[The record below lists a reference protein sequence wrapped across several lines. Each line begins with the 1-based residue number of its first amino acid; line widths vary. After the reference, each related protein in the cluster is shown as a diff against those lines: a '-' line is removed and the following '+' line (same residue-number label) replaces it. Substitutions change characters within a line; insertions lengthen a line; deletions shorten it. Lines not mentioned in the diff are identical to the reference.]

1 MRLPFRAE
9 LIPPIA
15 YFEMRQ
21 AGGLTDNWLKH
32 RPYSKQ
38 SIDGCGTNF
47 QTRKIRENSG
57 GGAVWLAR
65 LLGVQEAGSSNLLPP
80 TIRLHVL
87 GYPEKIAY
95 GGCARRTLSSMN
107 FRRQEAGPTCLLQY

>member
-80 TIRLHVL
+80 TKFDFV
-87 GYPEKIAY
+87 
-95 GGCARRTLSSMN
+95 N
-107 FRRQEAGPTCLLQY
+107 FWQIKKDFLNLFAPNIFHHKFFYNKGLNQRAF